1 MPIEIL
7 SGGDVYIGSA
17 TPSSGGGVPAV
28 IEELNVTP
36 STSAQT
42 ITAPEGVDGYSPV
55 NVSAVT
61 SSIDANIQASNIK
74 SGVSI
79 LGVTGTLTSGDEITA
94 TNNTGSAITNG
105 DKVWV
110 NQSGGSYTLEDYNV
124 YEINC
129 DKYGSPTISNSVAS
143 NFSTSNYLLTKNIID
158 TQSYNSWEFN
168 IKIRTPSDVYSGKTG
183 YGYYFC
189 GATDNGGTYPDLNYS
204 FLYQIYHNKFNMY
217 LSSNGTS
224 WDIPVSGDA
233 TILGNT
239 DYFIKLSF
247 DGTQYILSFST
258 DGITY
263 TTVSSATS
271 SLKMHNDKI
280 SFGKAFSNSPDT
292 SFSGSIDFSQSY
304 FIADG
309 VKIWDG
315 YTASGRIN
323 APDTALTGTAAEN
336 ITIGGTGDVE
346 IGNVIEPT
354 LGTKTITANGTYN
367 ASTDDLDGYSTVT
380 VDVPSAPT
388 KKYNLLDRVTDDSNN
403 EIGTVSG
410 FFTDANNVEY
420 AVVCLDA
427 QYRTEDVT
435 WCSNTSTVVT
445 DLPIYSGSQW
455 GPWEAK
461 ETATFNT
468 QKILDF
474 CTANSYTS
482 GACSHC
488 RTLSFTIDGTMYYGQ
503 LPNMVEL
510 NDIVRNHTAINI
522 ADTTASSYSS
532 YDFSEGRLVWSSSQY
547 SNTRAWIA
555 SMFGAMQNTDKNG
568 PYFVAPVLEIPNT

>member
-1 MPIEIL
+1 MTIASKLETINEAL
-7 SGGDVYIGSA
+7 GDIK
-17 TPSSGGGVPAV
+17 SSIVAKG
-28 IEELNVTP
+28 VTP
-36 STSAQT
+36 TGN
-42 ITAPEGVDGYSPV
+42 ITTYAT
-55 NVSAVT
+55 A
-61 SSIDANIQASNIK
+61 IDNISC
-74 SGVSI
+74 GGMDTV
-79 LGVTGTLTSGDEITA
+79 EA
-94 TNNTGSAITNG
+94 TNYTESTISTG
-105 DKVWV
+105 DKVWI
-110 NQSGGSYTLEDYNV
+110 NQEGSSYIIEDYNV

-143 NFSTSNYLLTKNIID
+143 NFSTSNYLVTKNVFD
-158 TQSYNSWEFN
+158 TQNYNTWEFN
-168 IKIRTPSDVYSGKTG
+168 VKIRTPSDVYSGKSG

-189 GATDNGGTYPDLNYS
+189 GSPYNGGTYPDLNYS

-233 TILGNT
+233 TIVGDT

-336 ITIGGTGDVE
+336 IAIGGTGDVE
-346 IGNVIEPT
+346 IGTVIEPT
-354 LGTKTITANGTYN
+354 LGTKAITQNGTYN
-367 ASTDDLDGYSTVT
+367 ASSDNLDGFSSVT
-380 VDVPSAPT
+380 VNVPSAPT
-388 KKYNLLDRVTDDSNN
+388 KKYNLLDRVKDDNNN

-427 QYRTEDVT
+427 QYRLRWGTY
-435 WCSNTSTVVT
+435 CSDTKHVITGLPVYEGIT
-445 DLPIYSGSQW
+445 DW

-468 QKILDF
+468 QKIIDY
-474 CTANSYTS
+474 CSSSGATS
-482 GACSHC
+482 DACSHC
-488 RTLSFTIDGTMYYGQ
+488 RSKSFTIDGTTYYGQ
-503 LPNMVEL
+503 LPNMIEL
-510 NDIVRNHTAINI
+510 NDIIRNHTALHT
-522 ADTTASSYSS
+522 ADPTASSYSS
-532 YDFSEGRLVWSSSQY
+532 VNFISDISIGWWSSSQ
-547 SNTRAWIA
+547 SVGPAAWYGYAGSFIA
-555 SMFGAMQNTDKNG
+555 DDKDMKEGA
-568 PYFVAPVLEIPNT
+568 APVLEIPNT